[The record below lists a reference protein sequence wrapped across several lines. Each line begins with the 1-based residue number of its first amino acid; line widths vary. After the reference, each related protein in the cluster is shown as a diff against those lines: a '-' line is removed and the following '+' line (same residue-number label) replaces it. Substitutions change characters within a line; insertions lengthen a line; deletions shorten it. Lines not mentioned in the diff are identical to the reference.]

1 MVKAF
6 TLIELL
12 IAMII
17 TCLVVF
23 FAYMFLDSTGLL
35 FNSLKR
41 DSQYINDAFAFVSIL
56 TREFDE
62 SKNIDF
68 DETEQLILV
77 PRKDVKYFLV
87 NNRIVRNV
95 GSLADTFN
103 TGFIRYEIAD
113 TEVTDSV
120 TSKLAINLDEKQY
133 LLNFISSKD
142 IQQQLD
148 ENVFLKE
155 LRNGR
160 D

>member
-1 MVKAF
+1 MIKAF

-12 IAMII
+12 ISMII

-87 NNRIVRNV
+87 NNKIVRNV
-95 GSLADTFN
+95 GSLADTLN

-148 ENVFLKE
+148 ENAFLKE

-160 D
+160 N

>member
-1 MVKAF
+1 
-6 TLIELL
+6 
-12 IAMII
+12 MII

-87 NNRIVRNV
+87 NNKIVRNV
-95 GSLADTFN
+95 GSLADTLN

>member
-1 MVKAF
+1 MIKAF

-12 IAMII
+12 ISMII

-87 NNRIVRNV
+87 NNKIVRNV
-95 GSLADTFN
+95 GSLADTLN

-113 TEVTDSV
+113 TEVTVSV

-148 ENVFLKE
+148 ENAFLKE

-160 D
+160 N

>member
-1 MVKAF
+1 
-6 TLIELL
+6 
-12 IAMII
+12 MII

-87 NNRIVRNV
+87 NNKIVRNV
-95 GSLADTFN
+95 GSLADTLN

-148 ENVFLKE
+148 ENAFLKE

-160 D
+160 N